1 MSKKNSTA
9 PMPTAMTRSATLVT
23 FAHAGHTYSAA
34 HWPAA
39 GPGVVALHGF
49 TGSGL
54 DFESLA
60 EALPTFD
67 WWALDLPGHGNTAPL
82 DSGGSWMLET
92 CAATAALIA
101 SLAAENPQ
109 RPIHLL
115 GYSLGG
121 RVALQTL
128 ARTSATEHREKLVV
142 VGATPGIGDARER
155 ARRQDWDR
163 ALAEHI
169 RREGMVAFLE
179 SWQQQPLIATQTRIE
194 AGPLARMQARRRT
207 LDTQALALAAIGL
220 GTGSMDS
227 CWNELEALRQE
238 VLVMV
243 GALDEKYR
251 AIGEAMVARLPNGRL
266 AVVEEAG
273 HCCHLEGLV
282 QAVALL
288 KAFWQTG

>member
-1 MSKKNSTA
+1 VSKKNSTA

-60 EALPTFD
+60 KALPTFD

-194 AGPLARMQARRRT
+194 AGPLARMQARRRARARWILVGT
-207 LDTQALALAAIGL
+207 SSKRSAKRSSSWSAPSTKSIERSARPWWRGCPTGAWPWSKRQATAATSKGW
-220 GTGSMDS
+220 
-227 CWNELEALRQE
+227 C
-238 VLVMV
+238 
-243 GALDEKYR
+243 K
-251 AIGEAMVARLPNGRL
+251 RL
-266 AVVEEAG
+266 
-273 HCCHLEGLV
+273 HC
-282 QAVALL
+282 
-288 KAFWQTG
+288 